1 MEAAVTRR
9 RTMTRITTR
18 TRIMMMIMMRKVLL
32 PATRSMKMTTT
43 MRIMTRM
50 RTKMTSMT
58 SLIPGMRRRKMRKT
72 AGVITADA
80 PAAAVPIE
88 VHPAGAG
95 DPPAP
100 AEAGAPPEGAE
111 ALPAEAEVP
120 PVEAATATGAVLL
133 PWTATRYGASPAKE
147 VAPTMKKEG
156 PTDMMKAEAVQAVAD
171 ARPVAAAA
179 AVHLPEAVRAEV
191 LPAAADLRAEA
202 EIQGNPVTRVDS
214 LPAAADGQAM
224 AAVPVAAVPATADAP
239 PVAAAAPAGGKEKDP
254 SHKHKQ
260 IEPINALFVCSSN
273 IHL

>member
-1 MEAAVTRR
+1 
-9 RTMTRITTR
+9 
-18 TRIMMMIMMRKVLL
+18 
-32 PATRSMKMTTT
+32 
-43 MRIMTRM
+43 
-50 RTKMTSMT
+50 
-58 SLIPGMRRRKMRKT
+58 
-72 AGVITADA
+72 
-80 PAAAVPIE
+80 
-88 VHPAGAG
+88 
-95 DPPAP
+95 
-100 AEAGAPPEGAE
+100 
-111 ALPAEAEVP
+111 
-120 PVEAATATGAVLL
+120 
-133 PWTATRYGASPAKE
+133 
-147 VAPTMKKEG
+147 MKKEG